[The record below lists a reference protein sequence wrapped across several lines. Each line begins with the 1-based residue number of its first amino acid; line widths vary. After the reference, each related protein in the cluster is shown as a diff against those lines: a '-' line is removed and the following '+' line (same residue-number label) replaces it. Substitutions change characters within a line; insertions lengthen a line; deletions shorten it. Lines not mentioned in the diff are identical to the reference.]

1 MNNVFELERV
11 RRSFGRGGRAVQA
24 SCEVRSMR
32 VPPPAGRRPRGRALL
47 GVVSVGVAIA
57 CAAVPSPTVA
67 FAAGH
72 GPAGG
77 RHGLPG
83 YVPLWTLPPK
93 AGGTDSAGL
102 GRAPAGAPIAAR
114 VYLAGRDPRGLVAYA
129 AAVADPHGALFHR
142 YLTPAEVGRRFDP
155 TRGQVA
161 AVRSWLAAS
170 GLNVTAANSHYLSVR
185 GSAAEAAR
193 AFGAA
198 WHSYRVG
205 ALTEQAPPPG
215 ARLSVPARVAGAVL
229 AVAPTEIGL
238 PGFDGKPAAGG
249 TPAVPG
255 RAETAAGP
263 PSHAGT
269 TSPAPRAAE
278 SAPARSSAAATL
290 PCSEYYGQRRATNLP
305 PAYGRTA
312 PYAGCG
318 YTSQQLRSAY
328 GVPADLTGKG
338 VRVAV
343 VGPGRNAAT
352 AGDAA
357 RFASDHGVPLR
368 PGQFS
373 EIIPPGLD
381 ASCGGREFPFSED
394 YMAIEAVHG
403 MAPDADIVY
412 LGAKCDDD
420 DQALSML
427 DELATVT
434 DRQLAGIVSG
444 RTIRHYDPDPSPGL
458 IAAYEQIFQRGAA
471 EGIGFYNGT
480 ADHGDGSNCQ
490 ITGECHPTPSEPAI
504 SYPAG
509 DPWVTAVGGTSLAI
523 GARGQYLW
531 ETGWGDHMTG
541 LTKDGKSWAQPPG
554 AFAFGG
560 GGGPS
565 DVLRQPS
572 YQRETVPDALSQ
584 AHGSG
589 VPMRVVPDVAA
600 DAGGATG
607 VRAGITVPP
616 GQAVPPG
623 YREIAVGG
631 TSVATPE
638 FAGMQ
643 ADAQQATGEPIGFA
657 NPVIY
662 ARYGTS
668 AYHDITDHPLG
679 QGVPLFAAGPVADQV
694 PGLPTEPYLDT
705 FGLDQSLAATP
716 RYDDVTG
723 VGTLTTGYF
732 NSFRPCRQSGRT

>member
-1 MNNVFELERV
+1 
-11 RRSFGRGGRAVQA
+11 
-24 SCEVRSMR
+24 MR
-32 VPPPAGRRPRGRALL
+32 VSPPVGRRPRGGGFL
-47 GVVSVGVAIA
+47 GVVVAGVAIA
-57 CAAVPSPTVA
+57 CAGVPSTA

-72 GPAGG
+72 GPVGG

-93 AGGTDSAGL
+93 VGGTDSADL
-102 GRAPAGAPIAAR
+102 GPALAGAPIAAR
-114 VYLAGRDPRGLVAYA
+114 VYLAGRDPRGLAAYA

-142 YLTPAEVGRRFDP
+142 YLTPAEVRRRFDP
-155 TRGQVA
+155 ARGQVA
-161 AVRSWLAAS
+161 AVRSWLAAA
-170 GLNVTAANSHYLSVR
+170 GLSVTAENPHYLSVR

-193 AFGAA
+193 AFGVA
-198 WHSYRVG
+198 WHGYRVG

-229 AVAPTEIGL
+229 TMAPTEIGL
-238 PGFDGKPAAGG
+238 PGSDGEPAAAG
-249 TPAVPG
+249 TPAAPG
-255 RAETAAGP
+255 RAETASVSPGR
-263 PSHAGT
+263 AGT
-269 TSPAPRAAE
+269 ASVSPGRAGTATPASRAAG
-278 SAPARSSAAATL
+278 SAPAGSVAAAAL

-318 YTSQQLRSAY
+318 YTPQQLRGAY
-328 GVPADLTGKG
+328 GVPAGLTGKG

-352 AGDAA
+352 PGDVA
-357 RFASDHGVPLR
+357 RFASDRGVPLR
-368 PGQFS
+368 PGQFT

-381 ASCGGREFPFSED
+381 ASCGGREFPFAED

-427 DELATVT
+427 DELGTVT
-434 DRQLAGIVSG
+434 DRHLAGIVSG

-490 ITGECHPTPSEPAI
+490 ITGECHPIPSKPAI

-523 GARGQYLW
+523 GARRQYLW
-531 ETGWGDHMTG
+531 ETGWGDHIAG
-541 LTKDGKSWAQPPG
+541 LTPDGKSWAQPPG

-565 DVLRQPS
+565 DVLGQPS
-572 YQRETVPDALSQ
+572 YQRETVPEALSQ

-600 DAGGATG
+600 DAGSGTG
-607 VRAGITVPP
+607 VRAGLTVPP
-616 GQAVPPG
+616 GQGLPPG

-638 FAGMQ
+638 FVGMQ
-643 ADAQQATGEPIGFA
+643 ADAQQAAGEPIGFA

-668 AYHDITDHPLG
+668 AYHDVTDHPFG
-679 QGVPLFAAGPVADQV
+679 QGVPLFAAGPVANQI

-716 RYDDVTG
+716 GYDDVTG

-732 NSFRPCRQSGRT
+732 DSFRPCHQRSIGSGRTGCRIP

>member
-1 MNNVFELERV
+1 
-11 RRSFGRGGRAVQA
+11 
-24 SCEVRSMR
+24 MR
-32 VPPPAGRRPRGRALL
+32 VSSPVGRRPRGG
-47 GVVSVGVAIA
+47 GVLSVAAAGVAIA
-57 CAAVPSPTVA
+57 CAGVPSLAAA
-67 FAAGH
+67 FAAGN

-77 RHGLPG
+77 RHALPD
-83 YVPLWTLPPK
+83 YVPLWTLPPE
-93 AGGTDSAGL
+93 AGGTDSADL
-102 GRAPAGAPIAAR
+102 GPAPAGAPIAAR
-114 VYLAGRDPRGLVAYA
+114 VYLTGRDPHGLAAYA
-129 AAVADPHGALFHR
+129 AAVADPHGALFHH
-142 YLTPAEVGRRFDP
+142 YLTPAEVRRRFDP
-155 TRGQVA
+155 ARGQVA
-161 AVRSWLAAS
+161 AVRSWLAAT
-170 GLNVTAANSHYLSVR
+170 GLDVTAANPHYLSVR

-193 AFGAA
+193 AFGAV
-198 WHSYRVG
+198 WHGYRVG

-229 AVAPTEIGL
+229 TVAPTEIGL
-238 PGFDGKPAAGG
+238 PGSGGEPAAGG
-249 TPAVPG
+249 TPAAPG
-255 RAETAAGP
+255 RAETAPASPGR
-263 PSHAGT
+263 AGT
-269 TSPAPRAAE
+269 STPASRAAGTA
-278 SAPARSSAAATL
+278 SAGSVAASTL

-328 GVPADLTGKG
+328 GVPAALTGKG
-338 VRVAV
+338 ARVAV
-343 VGPGRNAAT
+343 VGPGRNAT
-352 AGDAA
+352 TSGDVA

-368 PGQFS
+368 PGQFT

-427 DELATVT
+427 DELGTVT
-434 DRQLAGIVSG
+434 DRHLAGIVSG

-458 IAAYEQIFQRGAA
+458 IAAYEQMFQRGAA

-490 ITGECHPTPSEPAI
+490 ISGECHPHPSKPAI

-523 GARGQYLW
+523 GARRQYLW
-531 ETGWGDHMTG
+531 ETGWGDHLTG
-541 LTKDGKSWAQPPG
+541 LTPDGKSWAQPPG

-560 GGGPS
+560 GGGTS
-565 DVLRQPS
+565 DVLGQPS
-572 YQRETVPDALSQ
+572 YQRETVPAALSQ

-600 DAGGATG
+600 DAGGGTG
-607 VRAGITVPP
+607 VRAGLTVPP

-623 YREIAVGG
+623 YREITVGG

-643 ADAQQATGEPIGFA
+643 ADAQQAAGEPIGFA

-668 AYHDITDHPLG
+668 AYHDVTDHPLG
-679 QGVPLFAAGPVADQV
+679 PGVPLFAAGPVANQI
-694 PGLPTEPYLDT
+694 PGLPIEPYLDT

-716 RYDDVTG
+716 GYDDVTG
-723 VGTLTTGYF
+723 VGTLTTSYF
-732 NSFRPCRQSGRT
+732 DSFRPAQHRERPGRVPHSVAEQAVGRKR